1 MGIVDTHIHTIFLS
15 WQDIMEISSNGYE
28 ALVTLSFTPYKP
40 RSIDS
45 LMDHFEHML
54 MESTRIGKFG
64 LNCIVGLG
72 VHPRCLNPKLLED
85 IPRVLEEYLDKAGAL
100 GEVGL
105 EECSD
110 LEVKLLVSQVQVAVK
125 LDKPIVIHTPR
136 RNKAAA
142 LRKIVKILENLGVP
156 EELVVIDHM
165 SASNE
170 LLDLVENKNYMLG
183 FTIQPGKASVSDVLY
198 IIEERPEFI
207 ERVVLNSDAQA
218 ENPSNYLAVADAL
231 EELEDR
237 GYSREAYR
245 VTSLNA
251 KKLFKW

>member
-1 MGIVDTHIHTIFLS
+1 MGVVDTHIHTIFLS
-15 WQDIMEISSNGYE
+15 WQDVMEISSNGYE
-28 ALVTLSFTPYKP
+28 ALVTLSYTPYKP
-40 RSIDS
+40 RSIES

-54 MESTRIGKFG
+54 MEYKRISKAG
-64 LNCIVGLG
+64 LNCVVGVG
-72 VHPRCLNPKLLED
+72 VHPRCLNPKLLDE
-85 IPRVLEEYLDKAGAL
+85 IPSVLEEYLERAGAL

-105 EECSD
+105 EDCSD
-110 LEVKLLVSQVQVAVK
+110 LEIKLLVSQLQVAVK
-125 LDKPIVIHTPR
+125 LDKPVIIHTPR
-136 RNKAAA
+136 RNKATAI
-142 LRKIVKILENLGVP
+142 RKILKVLENLSVP

-165 SASNE
+165 SVSNE
-170 LLDLVENKNYMLG
+170 VLDLLENKNYMLG
-183 FTIQPGKASVSDVLY
+183 FTIQPGKASVSDILY